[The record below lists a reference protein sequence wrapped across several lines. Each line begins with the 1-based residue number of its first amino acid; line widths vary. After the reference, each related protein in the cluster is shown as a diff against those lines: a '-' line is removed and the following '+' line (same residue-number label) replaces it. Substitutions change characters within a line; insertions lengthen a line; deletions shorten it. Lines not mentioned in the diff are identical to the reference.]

1 MKYKKKSKYKDSRK
15 QIGYGLEQVV
25 LRRNKISKEISLV
38 VLVISN
44 NQGNAYLN
52 KIEISSHPRQNATNA
67 GKDVGK
73 V

>member
-25 LRRNKISKEISLV
+25 LRRNKIGKEISLV
-38 VLVISN
+38 VLVIPN
-44 NQGNAYLN
+44 NYGNAYLN
-52 KIEISSHPRQNATNA
+52 KIEISSHPLQNATNA